1 MSKFDKV
8 QLADSLFACLRYLDS
23 YKDENHIGERGA
35 KYLSQGQW
43 PLLSGIFMC
52 NYWLKQVRTTSD
64 KKESYICQR
73 LDGLN

>member
-52 NYWLKQVRTTSD
+52 NY
-64 KKESYICQR
+64 
-73 LDGLN
+73 